1 MSSADRGSYRDILWW
16 QGTIHPAPCGQT
28 LEISGQAWMHG
39 IVMGEAVQDW
49 KQGKYATE
57 NFIIFEEYR
66 SRLGRLWDVL
76 LESQDVKNFVTVSM
90 DTAIRVNWSS

>member
-1 MSSADRGSYRDILWW
+1 MIFFGGKVPFILRPVERLWR
-16 QGTIHPAPCGQT
+16 
-28 LEISGQAWMHG
+28 LVGQAWMHG
-39 IVMGEAVQDW
+39 IVMGEAVQDS

-57 NFIIFEEYR
+57 NFIIFEENR

-90 DTAIRVNWSS
+90 DTAIRVNWSSCLL